1 MEIRLSNAKD
11 AWQLLSEE
19 QRKEFLLWAGV
30 GVRPMNDIELLSWL
44 RDHDVQ
50 GIHTVT
56 YYDEDPGSPQLRNS
70 DGARVDPPSQSQN
83 EKHCEKVL
91 ARHGLLVR
99 AELDEH
105 TQDAMQAV
113 ESEAEHYEENGPNF
127 MVSRTLNELAAF
139 DVYESWSIDWPKALP
154 LLNAPIGLADVSEH

>member
-50 GIHTVT
+50 SVHSVT
-56 YYDEDPGSPQLRNS
+56 YYDEDPGSPELRDS
-70 DGARVDPPSQSQN
+70 DGARVAPPSQSQN
-83 EKHCEKVL
+83 EKHCDKVL

-99 AELDEH
+99 AELDER
-105 TQDAMQAV
+105 TQRAMEAV
-113 ESEAEHYEENGPNF
+113 ERDVKRYERNGPNF

-139 DVYESWSIDWPKALP
+139 DVYEAWAVDWSRAERH
-154 LLNAPIGLADVSEH
+154 AS